1 MFLRMQEKLCH
12 NKDLFSVVCNN
23 GRGSGATFFMR
34 GTHAFQFKFS
44 EVIYIPRPSRP
55 TRSRST
61 VSPTRPVVLGQTFI
75 TDGHQEDSSYAEGF
89 SGSKG
94 LNIKELSMTVQSEL
108 SLSGTAVFFYL
119 TRSALTQREKVHFYI
134 LEIHSGL
141 LHIVNRSARLTIWS
155 SPECISRT

>member
-12 NKDLFSVVCNN
+12 NKDLFNVVCNN
-23 GRGSGATFFMR
+23 GRGPGATFFMR

-44 EVIYIPRPSRP
+44 EVIYMPRPSRP

-61 VSPTRPVVLGQTFI
+61 VSPTRPIVLIGQTFI

-89 SGSKG
+89 SGSK
-94 LNIKELSMTVQSEL
+94 KELSMTVQSGL

-119 TRSALTQREKVHFYI
+119 TRSALRV
-134 LEIHSGL
+134 
-141 LHIVNRSARLTIWS
+141 
-155 SPECISRT
+155 